1 MPISQKLANQ
11 RIFRVSSQQQQQQQ
25 QQQSADTWRMMTA
38 WS

>member
-38 WS
+38 